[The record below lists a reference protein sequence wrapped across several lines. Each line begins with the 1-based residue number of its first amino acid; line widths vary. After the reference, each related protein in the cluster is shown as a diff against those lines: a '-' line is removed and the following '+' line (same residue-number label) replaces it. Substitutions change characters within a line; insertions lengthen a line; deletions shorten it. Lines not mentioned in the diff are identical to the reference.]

1 MYKNFAKIWG
11 VHLQDGAPRS
21 IAFSCIIKWLNSMV
35 YGRYNEL
42 VHGVLFWY
50 INQHSHHWGA
60 PYLAA
65 IWGFSLR
72 SVAIEDTIW
81 IDPPNMQLDSR
92 NVLKFPWVF
101 HGIYRPNI
109 IQMPYIYI
117 LVVWNIFYG
126 SIYWECHH
134 PNWRTHTFQRGRY
147 TTNQVC
153 VYIYMVF
160 LWPLWLVAWKS
171 SIYRSIFHHS
181 KPSSYWGM
189 PHLWKPLKGVRPTKH
204 QFWGRIKIHYAIFW
218 DEHPKIPAILGAAGW
233 RDHW

>member
-1 MYKNFAKIWG
+1 
-11 VHLQDGAPRS
+11 
-21 IAFSCIIKWLNSMV
+21 MV

-117 LVVWNIFYG
+117 
-126 SIYWECHH
+126 YW
-134 PNWRTHTFQRGRY
+134 WFGTFFMVPYIGNVIIPTDELILFRGAGIPPTRY
-147 TTNQVC
+147 VYI
-153 VYIYMVF
+153 YIYMVF

-218 DEHPKIPAILGAAGW
+218 DEHPKIPAILGAPGW